1 MIWKIEYN
9 KSMKRYYFKTSE
21 EEKKNGKTM
30 PNLFELYHDIRLVSV
45 NPDELTQYL
54 SRVETRSTIYFCDYF
69 MTLKDFSN
77 EEDFFEF
84 YVECFFR
91 HIDVYF
97 INTPECNLSFIRGL
111 FEALDFKP
119 PEQQIREYVIR
130 CLKCCAKQAELG
142 KEMTS
147 SLKRAALMAAKK
159 NGSQIGGV
167 KGAVYNIPKA
177 DDMKKQIL
185 QYSKS
190 FDGTYSD
197 IELIQKLDIPR
208 ATYYKYK
215 KEIKDKM
222 SMK

>member
-1 MIWKIEYN
+1 
-9 KSMKRYYFKTSE
+9 MKRYYFKTSE

-30 PNLFELYHDIRLVSV
+30 PNLFELYHDIQLVSV
-45 NPDELTQYL
+45 NSDELTQYL
-54 SRVETRSTIYFCDYF
+54 SRIDWRSNIYFCDYF
-69 MTLKDFSN
+69 MTLKDFRN

-91 HIDVYF
+91 GIDIYF
-97 INTPECNLSFIRGL
+97 INTPECNLSFIREL
-111 FEALDFKP
+111 FETLDVKP
-119 PEQQIREYVIR
+119 PERKIGEYVIR
-130 CLKCCAKQAELG
+130 CLKCCAEQARLS
-142 KEMTS
+142 KEMSS

-177 DDMKKQIL
+177 EDMKKQII

-197 IELIQKLDIPR
+197 IELIKKLDIPR

-215 KEIKDKM
+215 KEIKDK
-222 SMK
+222 KPTK

>member
-1 MIWKIEYN
+1 
-9 KSMKRYYFKTSE
+9 MKRYYFKTSE
-21 EEKKNGKTM
+21 EKKKNGKTM

-45 NPDELTQYL
+45 KSDELMEYL
-54 SRVETRSTIYFCDYF
+54 LRIEGRSTIYFCDYF
-69 MTLKDFSN
+69 MTLKDFRN

-91 HIDVYF
+91 HIDIYF
-97 INTPECNLSFIRGL
+97 INTPECNLSFVKKL
-111 FEALDFKP
+111 FGAMDVKP
-119 PEQQIREYVIR
+119 PERRIKEYIIR
-130 CLKCCAKQAELG
+130 CLKCCAEQARFS
-142 KEMTS
+142 KEMS
-147 SLKRAALMAAKK
+147 SNLKRAALRTAKK

-177 DDMKKQIL
+177 EDMKKQIM

-197 IELIQKLDIPR
+197 IELIKKLDIPR

-215 KEIKDKM
+215 KEIKDK
-222 SMK
+222 KQTK

>member
-1 MIWKIEYN
+1 
-9 KSMKRYYFKTSE
+9 
-21 EEKKNGKTM
+21 M

-45 NPDELTQYL
+45 KSDELMEYL
-54 SRVETRSTIYFCDYF
+54 LRIEGRSTIYFCDYF
-69 MTLKDFSN
+69 MTLKDFRN

-91 HIDVYF
+91 HIDIYF
-97 INTPECNLSFIRGL
+97 INTPECNLSFVKKL
-111 FEALDFKP
+111 FEAMDVKP
-119 PEQQIREYVIR
+119 PERRIKEYIIR
-130 CLKCCAKQAELG
+130 CLKCCAEQARFS
-142 KEMTS
+142 KEMS
-147 SLKRAALMAAKK
+147 SNLKRAALRTAKK

-177 DDMKKQIL
+177 EDMKKQIM

-197 IELIQKLDIPR
+197 IELIKKLDIPR

-215 KEIKDKM
+215 KEIKDK
-222 SMK
+222 KQTK